1 MLGGVRNLDAKLAAL
16 RGDPSVEDVRGALRS
31 TSGVLIA
38 RATRIAAERN
48 VLLDELAPAFAR
60 LCERPV
66 QRDPGCR
73 GKIAIAR
80 ALLELGRWEE
90 AVFTAGARLVQAE
103 PAFGGTSDTAA
114 ELRGVC
120 GLAFAQCARPDALD
134 LLAELL
140 ADGERITRVAAARG
154 LGDAGRVDA
163 AALLRFKL
171 LAGDDEPE
179 VLAQACESLL
189 HLQQDG
195 AIDFVAR
202 QLDRGGAPIEEIAA
216 LALGGSRLDGALEP
230 IAAWCERCDPA
241 ARRRVGYLALALTR
255 AAHDRLLAVVADGE
269 PDDAVA
275 AAKALATFQDD
286 PSVRARLIEAAR
298 GRAPIL
304 SLLRN
309 L

>member
-1 MLGGVRNLDAKLAAL
+1 VRNLEAKLAAL
-16 RGDPSVEDVRGALRS
+16 RGDPSTDELRAALRS
-31 TSGVLIA
+31 TAGVLV
-38 RATRIAAERN
+38 AAAVRVVVERH
-48 VLLDELAPAFAR
+48 VLLEELAPAFTR
-60 LCERPV
+60 LSERAI

-90 AVFTAGARLVQAE
+90 GVFAAGARLVQAE
-103 PAFGGTSDTAA
+103 PAWGGTSDTAA

-120 GLAFAQCARPDALD
+120 GIAFAQLARPEALD
-134 LLAELL
+134 VLAELL
-140 ADGERITRVAAARG
+140 ADRERIARAAAARG

-171 LAGDDEPE
+171 LTGDDEPE
-179 VLAQACESLL
+179 VLSQCCESLL
-189 HLQQDG
+189 HLQREGAVELLARLLERDG
-195 AIDFVAR
+195 
-202 QLDRGGAPIEEIAA
+202 QLAEIAA
-216 LALGGSRLDGALEP
+216 LALGASRLEDALAP
-230 IAAWCERCDPA
+230 IIAWCERCDPD

-269 PDDAVA
+269 PDDALG

-286 PSVRARLIEAAR
+286 PAVRAQLIEAAR
-298 GRAPIL
+298 GRAAIL
-304 SLLRN
+304 AVLRN

>member
-1 MLGGVRNLDAKLAAL
+1 VRALDAKLAAL
-16 RGDPSVEDVRGALRS
+16 RGDPSEDELRAALRS
-31 TSGVLIA
+31 TAGVLIA
-38 RATRIAAERN
+38 TAARIAAERH

-60 LCERPV
+60 LCDRSI

-90 AVFTAGARLVQAE
+90 DVFAAGARYIQAE
-103 PAFGGTSDTAA
+103 PAWGGTNDTAA

-120 GLAFAQCARPDALD
+120 GLAFAQLARSESLD
-134 LLAELL
+134 VLAELL
-140 ADGERITRVAAARG
+140 ADRERIARVAAARG
-154 LGDAGRVDA
+154 LGDAGRIDA

-171 LAGDDEPE
+171 LSGDDEPE
-179 VLAQACESLL
+179 VLAQCCESLL

-195 AIDFVAR
+195 AIEFVAR
-202 QLDRGGAPIEEIAA
+202 LLERDGAQVEEIAA
-216 LALGGSRLDGALEP
+216 LALGGSRLDGALAP
-230 IAAWCERCDPA
+230 IAAWCDRCDPD

-286 PSVRARLIEAAR
+286 PSVRARMVEAAR
-298 GRAPIL
+298 GRAAIL
-304 SLLRN
+304 SVLRN